1 MRIGKVWAWLAGL
14 AVFCLLLYLLR
25 SVLVPFVAGMGVAYL
40 LDPVADKLE
49 EKGCSRTLAVV
60 IINVVFFFVLCVLMV
75 LLIPLLQAQVVG
87 FVSRVPGYFEVL
99 RGIIEPILERLAAVI
114 PEEQLDQLRASV
126 GSFVGNML
134 QWAGEVFKGIWRG
147 GMAVVNLLSLV
158 VIMPLVAFYLLR
170 DWDRIVDHIDG
181 MLPRT
186 VAPVVRG
193 LATEIDSTLS
203 NFVRGQA
210 LVCLLLGGFY
220 AIGLTLVGL
229 DFGLVVG
236 LGTGIIS
243 FIPYFGMAIGMAVG
257 LGIALAQ
264 FSDWV
269 PIALVAAVFGVGQIL
284 EGNFLTPRMVGD
296 KVGLHPVWV
305 IFAVMAGSAL
315 FGFTGMLLSIPAAA
329 SIGVLVRY
337 AVSRYRDSEA
347 YGSEEGGEGEPS

>member
-1 MRIGKVWAWLAGL
+1 MGKGKIWTGLAGFT
-14 AVFCLLLYLLR
+14 VFCVLLYLLR
-25 SVLVPFVAGMGVAYL
+25 SVLVPFVAGIAVAYF
-40 LDPVADKLE
+40 LDPVADRLE
-49 EKGCSRTLAVV
+49 KKGCSRTLAVV
-60 IINVVFFFVLCVLMV
+60 IINVVFFFFMTVLMV

-99 RGIIEPILERLAAVI
+99 RGVIEPILERLAAVV
-114 PEEQLDQLRASV
+114 PEQHLEQLRATV
-126 GSFVGNML
+126 GSFAGNMV

-158 VIMPLVAFYLLR
+158 LIMPLVAFYLLR
-170 DWDRIVDHIDG
+170 DWDRIVEYIDDS
-181 MLPRT
+181 LPRNI
-186 VAPVVRG
+186 APVVRG
-193 LATEIDSTLS
+193 LATEIDRTLS
-203 NFVRGQA
+203 AFVRGQA
-210 LVCLLLGGFY
+210 LVCLLLGAFY
-220 AIGLTLVGL
+220 AIGLTLAGL

-243 FIPYFGMAIGMAVG
+243 FIPYFGMALGLLVG
-257 LGIALAQ
+257 LGIALVQ

-269 PIALVAAVFGVGQIL
+269 PIALVAGVFGAGQIL

-305 IFAVMAGSAL
+305 IFSVMAGSAL

-337 AVSRYRDSEA
+337 AISRYRDSAVYANEQ
-347 YGSEEGGEGEPS
+347 GGEGDPS

>member
-1 MRIGKVWAWLAGL
+1 MRIGKIWVGLAGL

-25 SVLVPFVAGMGVAYL
+25 SVLVPFVAGMAVAYF
-40 LDPVADKLE
+40 LDPVADRLE

-60 IINVVFFFVLCVLMV
+60 IINVVFFIVLTLLIV

-99 RGIIEPILERLAAVI
+99 RGIVEPILERLAAVV
-114 PEEQLDQLRASV
+114 PEQQLDQLRASA
-126 GSFVGNML
+126 GSFAGNLL

-147 GMAVVNLLSLV
+147 GMAVVNLLSLI

-170 DWDRIVDHIDG
+170 DWDRIVEYIDDA
-181 MLPRT
+181 LPRNI
-186 VAPVVRG
+186 APVVRG
-193 LATEIDSTLS
+193 IAADIDSTLS
-203 NFVRGQA
+203 AFVRGQA
-210 LVCLLLGGFY
+210 LVCLLLGCFY

-243 FIPYFGMAIGMAVG
+243 FIPYFGMAIGMVVG
-257 LGIALAQ
+257 LGIAVAQ

-269 PIALVAAVFGVGQIL
+269 PIALVAAVFGVGQIV

-337 AVSRYRDSEA
+337 AVSRYRDSDM
-347 YGSEEGGEGEPS
+347 YGSEKGGEGGSS